1 MTQKIF
7 GLGLAG
13 TGIVGVL
20 IVAGIILSI
29 SNIQVGLGGLAI
41 QAGIGIGILL
51 GLLGVFAV
59 AKRVLG

>member
-7 GLGLAG
+7 GLGIAG

-20 IVAGIILSI
+20 IATGVILNLA
-29 SNIQVGLGGLAI
+29 NIQTSIGGLAI
-41 QAGIGIGILL
+41 TAGVGIGILL

-59 AKRVLG
+59 AKRVIG